1 MLKIA
6 RYATLSGLMLGLG
19 FALSHFT
26 SRAQPITPNIDK
38 KLEAQVLEIIRANPE
53 IVIEAI
59 QKIQQQ
65 QQAQQQQQQANDQN
79 QRLSQA
85 LSDPA
90 QFLGNSPRQGPEN
103 ADIIL
108 IEFSDF
114 QCPYCAKTAPIVKQA
129 IAQDPNLALIYKH
142 FPLTN
147 IHDQAEPAARAAW
160 AAQQQ
165 GKFWDYHDRLFV
177 LQPKLGDA
185 TYKAIATQLELDMD
199 QFERDRTSPAAAQAI
214 QQDVQLAQQLQVRG
228 TPLFVMFSTAN
239 PTETGKVIFG
249 IKDLPDLQQQIAQLK
264 DTP

>member
-1 MLKIA
+1 MTKLL
-6 RYATLSGLMLGLG
+6 RYAALTSLMIGLG
-19 FALSHFT
+19 FTLTRSH
-26 SRAQPITPNIDK
+26 SPAQSNATAIDP
-38 KLEAQVLEIIRANPE
+38 KLEAQVLEIIRQNPE

-65 QQAQQQQQQANDQN
+65 QQAEKQQQQTNAQQ
-79 QRLSQA
+79 QRLTQA
-85 LSDPA
+85 LNDPA
-90 QFLGNSPRQGPEN
+90 KLLGTSPRKGSEN

-114 QCPYCAKTAPIVKQA
+114 QCPYCAKTAPIVKEA

-147 IHDQAEPAARAAW
+147 IHAQAEPAARAAW

-165 GKFWDYHDRLFV
+165 GQFWDYHDRLFA
-177 LQPKLGDA
+177 LQPKLGNA

-199 QFERDRTSPAAAQAI
+199 QFERDRTSTTAAQAV

-228 TPLFVMFSTAN
+228 TPLFVMFSTTN
-239 PTETGKVIFG
+239 PIESGKVVFG
-249 IKDLPDLQQQIAQLK
+249 IKDLPDLQQQIAQLRENS
-264 DTP
+264 